1 MIQHFSHCLW
11 PSHTSLWF
19 PTVAQFALL
28 TLAGNDIPPL
38 YIRMFD
44 DKTEF
49 LNINHVDLQSQI
61 MTYCFLV
68 MFAVFAHTTS
78 IYTYTYVKPFL
89 SRKYIS
95 PLTIHAF
102 LVFFKNVLSLNLT
115 HVICHISHF
124 FHVSYMNIVSRLNL
138 SHSDDVSNIKSDT
151 FTCFVFFILKLSLND
166 MCKFPDV

>member
-1 MIQHFSHCLW
+1 MLIYKARYNDLLFSCNVRSFCTYHFYLHVYVCKTISIKKIYI
-11 PSHTSLWF
+11 PSY
-19 PTVAQFALL
+19 
-28 TLAGNDIPPL
+28 N
-38 YIRMFD
+38 
-44 DKTEF
+44 
-49 LNINHVDLQSQI
+49 
-61 MTYCFLV
+61 
-68 MFAVFAHTTS
+68 
-78 IYTYTYVKPFL
+78 
-89 SRKYIS
+89 SR
-95 PLTIHAF
+95 F

>member
-1 MIQHFSHCLW
+1 
-11 PSHTSLWF
+11 
-19 PTVAQFALL
+19 
-28 TLAGNDIPPL
+28 
-38 YIRMFD
+38 
-44 DKTEF
+44 
-49 LNINHVDLQSQI
+49 

-102 LVFFKNVLSLNLT
+102 LSFVKCFIIK
-115 HVICHISHF
+115 SHTCNSPHF
-124 FHVSYMNIVSRLNL
+124 AFHMNIVPCRNS
-138 SHSDDVSNIKSDT
+138 SHSDDVSNIKNDT